1 MRWALNP
8 TATPASTC
16 GSQGRQELWRPDPAV
31 EMAGFGSGSPSEPG
45 VEMAGFDR
53 ASRRYLPIVSR
64 LIPSSRAIRRCDQPC
79 AAKVKIECCKLTLSW
94 FIASLC
100 RLHGTQ
106 RNASLR
112 VAGFHSTLHGWFRPS
127 ADIYPYGYPGSNGG
141 PLTADGPGWF
151 VQSLTVKTTDRCNLG
166 RSANDWPPKR
176 IRIDSK

>member
-8 TATPASTC
+8 TATAPSTC
-16 GSQGRQELWRPDPAV
+16 GSQARQELWRPDPAV
-31 EMAGFGSGSPSEPG
+31 EMAGFGSSSPSEPRVRMAGFAAESDAEPG

-100 RLHGTQ
+100 RLHGPQ
-106 RNASLR
+106 RNASLK
-112 VAGFHSTLHGWFRPS
+112 SGWFSFDP
-127 ADIYPYGYPGSNGG
+127 PW
-141 PLTADGPGWF
+141 L
-151 VQSLTVKTTDRCNLG
+151 VLTVR
-166 RSANDWPPKR
+166 
-176 IRIDSK
+176 

>member
-8 TATPASTC
+8 IATPASTC

-31 EMAGFGSGSPSEPG
+31 EMAGFGSGSPSEPRVRLAGFAAESDAEPG

-100 RLHGTQ
+100 RFLGTQ

-112 VAGFHSTLHGWFRPS
+112 VAGFHSTL
-127 ADIYPYGYPGSNGG
+127 
-141 PLTADGPGWF
+141 PGWF
-151 VQSLTVKTTDRCNLG
+151 
-166 RSANDWPPKR
+166 
-176 IRIDSK
+176 